1 MPTADT
7 SSNIIITTYDAT
19 AILGTDYAT
28 SGTGLS
34 LAHIPLQKVVWGS
47 DSQAYRVSESTPL
60 PVSILGVTGGSNLL
74 GVTFGAITG
83 SVSVSNRSG
92 TYLIVGGP
100 SGSISG
106 YASVPITGNIQ
117 GTTNGILVGI
127 TGSVKS
133 IIDTVVIQGL
143 SGGVAVGIT
152 GGRRLSSSSDSVTV
166 TGYVGICGGFGLAAA
181 TDSVRVYG
189 SDSGSKVLSKIYA
202 SDGTTLGY
210 SGDALNVN
218 VVGAGI
224 SATVTINPVVGVTN
238 GNGLPLKVI
247 GSGVTSDSPIL
258 VKGTIGSGAIDVTAT
273 TALPVG
279 VTGTVV
285 IDDADIINSLE
296 STSKPIV
303 SNLASIK
310 TNTSVIS
317 TINDRLS
324 AGTVTTRIS
333 EIVRPTKLYSGYK
346 DTTTTAAIIVTNST
360 ALKTGVHLKAPLS
373 NTTSVYVGNNGIGSS
388 PTSGFPLDP
397 GEAIFI
403 EIDNLNKI
411 YVVSSTGTQKIHY
424 VAS

>member
-7 SSNIIITTYDAT
+7 SNNIIITTYDAT
-19 AILGTDYAT
+19 AILGTDYGT

-34 LAHIPLQKVVWGS
+34 LAHIPIQKLAWGTE
-47 DSQAYRVSESTPL
+47 SQAYRVSESTPL
-60 PVSILGVTGGSNLL
+60 PVSILGVTGGSNVL

-83 SVSVSNRSG
+83 SVSVSNRAG
-92 TYLIVGGP
+92 TYIVVGGP

-106 YASVPITGNIQ
+106 YQSVPVTGNIQ
-117 GTTNGILVGI
+117 GTTNGILLGI
-127 TGSVKS
+127 TG
-133 IIDTVVIQGL
+133 TVNVGNTVTIQGL

-152 GGRRLSSSSDSVTV
+152 GGRPLSSSRDSVTV

-189 SDSGSKVLSKIYA
+189 SDSGSKVLAKLYA
-202 SDGTTLGY
+202 SDGATLGY

-285 IDDADIINSLE
+285 IDDTDIITSLE

-310 TNTSVIS
+310 TNTAIIS
-317 TINDRLS
+317 TINDKLS
-324 AGTVTTRIS
+324 AGTVSAKIS
-333 EIVRPTKLYSGYK
+333 EIIKPTKLYSGFK
-346 DTTTTAAIIVTNST
+346 DLSSTASVIVTTSSP
-360 ALKTGVHLKAPLS
+360 LKSGVHIKAPLS
-373 NTTSVYVGNNGIGSS
+373 NTSTIYIGNSSLATSS
-388 PTSGFPLDP
+388 TSGFPLDP
-397 GEAIFI
+397 GESLFL
-403 EIDNLNKI
+403 EIDNLNK
-411 YVVSSTGTQKIHY
+411 VFALANVTLQKINY
-424 VAS
+424 IAS